1 MVATAVA
8 VAVVVCRRRRH
19 RRHRRLLLLLLV
31 PFKALRQPFHHTTS
45 EMKLIK

>member
-8 VAVVVCRRRRH
+8 VAVVVCRR

>member
-8 VAVVVCRRRRH
+8 VAVVVCRR

-31 PFKALRQPFHHTTS
+31 PFKALRQPFHRTTS